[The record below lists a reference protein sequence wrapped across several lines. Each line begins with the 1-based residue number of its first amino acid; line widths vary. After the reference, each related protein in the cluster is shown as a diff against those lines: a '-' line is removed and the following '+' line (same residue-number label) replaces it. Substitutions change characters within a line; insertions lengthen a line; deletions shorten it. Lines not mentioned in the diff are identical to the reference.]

1 MDEEG
6 RTVVLATGC
15 FAAITEN
22 HVRYLEEASRH
33 GRLSVVI
40 CSRRIVKKLKGTRAI
55 HEVLRRRM
63 LESLPFVHG
72 VIIQD
77 EDRPTKIIEYVR
89 PDVWIKG
96 GDYDVEALAGTEEGR
111 AARRVGAAIKVTTR
125 FDGESTREITGG
137 NCDGCRCAKDG
148 GSVGR

>member
-15 FAAITEN
+15 FGAITAN
-22 HVRYLEEASRH
+22 HVAFLREAASH

-40 CSRRIVKKLKGTRAI
+40 CSRRIVKKLKGTKAI
-55 HEVLRRRM
+55 HEVDRRKM
-63 LESLPFVHG
+63 LEALPFVHG

-77 EDRPTKIIEYVR
+77 DERPTKIIEYVK

-96 GDYDVEALAGTEEGR
+96 GDYDVDALAETEEGR

-137 NCDGCRCAKDG
+137 KRDGCRCDADCGSG
-148 GSVGR
+148 GR